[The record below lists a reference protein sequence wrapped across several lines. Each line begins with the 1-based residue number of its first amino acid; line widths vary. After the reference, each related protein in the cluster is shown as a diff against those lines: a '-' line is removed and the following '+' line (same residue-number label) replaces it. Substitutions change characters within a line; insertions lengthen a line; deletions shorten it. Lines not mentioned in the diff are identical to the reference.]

1 VIVCILFSKKKH
13 NSFCSFVRSFIL
25 HLFFQRT
32 SYDWTS
38 EIFQDRPMF
47 FFLSLYTHIPFQLER
62 LFCSLYFFLLRVV
75 ILKEKRIYI
84 CVRVCVFFFIAPFFS
99 LPSNQN
105 KQTKIVSV
113 HVFFFLSS
121 VTNFKQKR

>member
-1 VIVCILFSKKKH
+1 VIVCILFSKK
-13 NSFCSFVRSFIL
+13 SIILFVRSFVR
-25 HLFFQRT
+25 LFF
-32 SYDWTS
+32 
-38 EIFQDRPMF
+38 IFFSREHPMTGPVRFSRIVLCFF
-47 FFLSLYTHIPFQLER
+47 FFLYIHTYHSNLSVYFVPCI
-62 LFCSLYFFLLRVV
+62 FFLLRVV